1 MSVPTDVLKVSTV
14 PYSVALLLMKENV
27 PLGYIQ
33 MIDGEKDPRVLT
45 MVFRLTR
52 NVIAH
57 FPIGAY

>member
-1 MSVPTDVLKVSTV
+1 
-14 PYSVALLLMKENV
+14 MKENV